1 MPSTLLKSVQS
12 SSKEEA
18 LKFVSD
24 GLKSLETLQGN
35 YGTLFPYASLKD
47 AQTALTA
54 AANTSNIAEAPQIV
68 SSAIDDTTN
77 VMDTIVH
84 QLLIL
89 ERYVYLTIPKMED
102 GNNFGV
108 TVQLS
113 VLKQMKEDRE
123 YISSAIDE
131 LYKYYGARADLV
143 EKCKLPSRVASKSTS
158 NANAVTESKG
168 GGNKEDGKTTESKEE
183 NKTVETETSTSEQ
196 LLRQRSVLSCDQLYY
211 GKAKIAYQKSLTHY
225 MAAIDFMDKNKEKL
239 DKPKGSQGG
248 GHYSSM
254 Y

>member
-1 MPSTLLKSVQS
+1 MPSNLLLKSLQS

-24 GLKSLETLQGN
+24 GLKSVETLRGN
-35 YGTLFPYASLKD
+35 YGTIFPYATSKD

-54 AANTSNIAEAPQIV
+54 AAGNNNIAEAPQTV
-68 SSAIDDTTN
+68 SNAIDETTN
-77 VMDTIVH
+77 VMDGIVH
-84 QLLIL
+84 QLLLL

-108 TVQLS
+108 TIQLS

-123 YISSAIDE
+123 YMVSTIDE
-131 LYKYYGARADLV
+131 LYKYYGARADLI
-143 EKCKLPSRVASKSTS
+143 EKCKLPNKVESKSIS
-158 NANAVTESKG
+158 NSKTEGKGGKEDDNIGEESKS
-168 GGNKEDGKTTESKEE
+168 ES
-183 NKTVETETSTSEQ
+183 KTVETQTTTSEQ
-196 LLRQRSVLSCDQLYY
+196 LLRQRSILSCDQLYY